1 MDPEYDP
8 VVGFARAAQTM
19 AETQQILAQT
29 NQRIEETQRFA
40 LRTLRGLAWLQGLAL
55 VMVGLSLLGA
65 GYLVWQHGT
74 HSAEHAA
81 LLQGLRADTQTL
93 AAQTQALLELVRRGT
108 GH

>member
-19 AETQQILAQT
+19 ADTQQILAQT
-29 NQRIEETQRFA
+29 QLRLEATHRLGLRLQGFA
-40 LRTLRGLAWLQGLAL
+40 LAL
-55 VMVGLSLLGA
+55 LGLSLLGT

-81 LLQGLRADTQTL
+81 LTQALRTETQTL
-93 AAQTQALLELVRRGT
+93 AAQTQALLETLRRGPPT
-108 GH
+108 P